1 MKIIRQHDQCD
12 CGASCLAMVA
22 AWYGKKLS
30 IPRCR
35 ELTKTNNAGTNLYGL
50 AEGGKRLGLES
61 AGLFGDMDELL
72 SGIKSSEIP
81 MPFIAH
87 ITTENTMLH
96 FVVVFSLKEGTFIIG
111 DPAKGKRRLS
121 MEEFAECWTGYIV
134 TYRKTDQFQPGNEN
148 CGKLSKFF
156 RLLEGQY
163 KKLAGILVLSLTVAA
178 IGIAGA
184 FVFEAVM
191 DQHKFYGG
199 INSRSLQSLDVIFV
213 SLILL
218 YLLQTIIQFVRGRL
232 IISLSKKIDLRLSLS
247 YYNHLMDLPLLSV
260 TARQT
265 GDYLSRLSE
274 TDSIRNV
281 ISGAAV
287 TMMMDSIMALAS
299 GYILYLEGGGIL
311 FLIVLLMT
319 VSYMALVM
327 LFRRPIEQANYKVM
341 EGDAGV
347 QSFFKES
354 IDGIETLKASSAC
367 EQIKEISES
376 KYRDYLDRVV
386 KNARIT
392 LSSDVLCQAVELIGT
407 VLVLWIGFVEVFSGQ
422 LTTGRL
428 MTFYAMLAYFTSPIK
443 NLAQLQPEIQTAL
456 VAADRLSDIL
466 DLPTEETSDGK
477 PFPQVFDWEM
487 RNVNFRYGNQE
498 PILKD
503 VDLHIKRGEKIALLG
518 TNGCGKTTLVKLFLR
533 LYDPEKGDIMIN
545 GQKIETF
552 SLDELRKNIAYVSQ
566 NTFLF
571 SNTIKNNLKLGNPDV
586 TDDEII
592 QACEIS
598 QAASFI
604 ETFPLGY
611 DTPIEENGSNLSG
624 GQKQCLA
631 IARAL
636 LKKPQLLILDEAT
649 SQIDSQTEER
659 FRKALNSMENCPT
672 CIMIAHRMSA
682 IRDCNRIYVMDKGKI
697 AEKIHA

>member
-12 CGASCLAMVA
+12 CGASCLAMIA

-30 IPRCR
+30 ISRCR
-35 ELTKTNNAGTNLYGL
+35 ELTKTNYAGTNLYGL
-50 AEGGKRLGLES
+50 VEGGNNLGLKS
-61 AGLFGDMDELL
+61 TALSGDMEELL
-72 SGIKSSEIP
+72 SGIENGEIP

-87 ITTENTMLH
+87 ITIEKTMLH
-96 FVVVFSLKEGTFIIG
+96 FVVIFSLKNGGFTIG
-111 DPAKGKRRLS
+111 DPAKGKRRMS
-121 MEEFAECWTGYIV
+121 VEKFSQCWTGYIV
-134 TYRKTDQFQPGNEN
+134 TYRKTDKFQPGNESQRS
-148 CGKLSKFF
+148 LSKFF
-156 RLLEGQY
+156 CLLKGQY
-163 KKLAGILVLSLTVAA
+163 RKLAGILMLSLMVAV

-184 FVFEAVM
+184 FVFEVVM
-191 DQHKFYGG
+191 DRHSFRTG
-199 INSRSLQSLDVIFV
+199 INSQSLQSLNVIFI

-232 IISLSKKIDLRLSLS
+232 IISLSQKIDLQLSLS

-287 TMMMDSIMALAS
+287 TMVMDSIMALAS

-311 FLIVLLMT
+311 FSIVLLMT
-319 VSYMALVM
+319 VTYMVLILV
-327 LFRRPIEQANYKVM
+327 FRGPIERANYSVM
-341 EGDAGV
+341 EGNAGV

-354 IDGIETLKASSAC
+354 IDGIETVKASSAC
-367 EQIKEISES
+367 EQVKRAAES
-376 KYRDYLDRVV
+376 KCRDYLNRV
-386 KNARIT
+386 ARTSRIT
-392 LSSDVLCQAVELIGT
+392 LSTDVLCQAVELIGT
-407 VLVLWIGFVEVFSGQ
+407 VLVLWIGFVQVLCGQ
-422 LTTGRL
+422 LTIGRL

-443 NLAQLQPEIQTAL
+443 NMAQLQPEIQTAV

-466 DLPTEETSDGK
+466 DLPVEENCGGK
-477 PFPQVFDWEM
+477 PFPQVLDWEM
-487 RNVNFRYGNQE
+487 RKVSFRYGNQE
-498 PILKD
+498 PVLQD
-503 VDLHIKRGEKIALLG
+503 VDLHIKRGEKIAIIG
-518 TNGCGKTTLVKLFLR
+518 TNGCGKTSLAKMFLR
-533 LYDPEKGDIMIN
+533 LYDPEKGKIMLNDENI
-545 GQKIETF
+545 KMF
-552 SLDELRKNIAYVSQ
+552 SLDDLRKNIAYVSQ

-571 SNTIKNNLKLGNPDV
+571 SNTIKNNLQLGNPDA

-592 QACEIS
+592 RACKIS

-611 DTPIEENGSNLSG
+611 DTPLEENGSNLSG
-624 GQKQCLA
+624 GQRQCLA

-636 LKKPQLLILDEAT
+636 LRKPQLLILDEAT
-649 SQIDSQTEER
+649 SQIDGQTEER
-659 FRKALNSMENCPT
+659 FLKALNNMEACPT

-682 IRDCNRIYVMDKGKI
+682 IRNCNRIYVMDKGKI
-697 AEKIHA
+697 AEKMRL